1 MSSNAPTREQLRQ
14 TIDEKDI
21 ELREIQA
28 AYSQMSITVDS
39 LKQRVFDLDMQI
51 VDKQSELMVTQ
62 AQLREMQVAAQ
73 RPPAPAFDSHE
84 SKAQTEE
91 E

>member
-73 RPPAPAFDSHE
+73 RPPDIQMS
-84 SKAQTEE
+84 QIEE

>member
-1 MSSNAPTREQLRQ
+1 MSNNAPTREQLRE
-14 TIDEKDI
+14 TIEEKDT
-21 ELREIQA
+21 ELQQIQS

-73 RPPAPAFDSHE
+73 RPAFDSHE
-84 SKAQTEE
+84 SIVKAEE